1 MLDCLLN
8 NSTAAL
14 ITVSIRNLGGNIC
27 EEKSPGLLNMAPHW
41 SSKPCMTQV
50 TGVRAPVLEQPT
62 YTWEGDGGGST
73 AVWHFSWC
81 PNTMY
86 YIYNQRIVT
95 VCWMEQSGN
104 Y

>member
-62 YTWEGDGGGST
+62 YTWEGDGGEVQLYGIFPGAQTQCITYTTS
-73 AVWHFSWC
+73 A
-81 PNTMY
+81 
-86 YIYNQRIVT
+86 
-95 VCWMEQSGN
+95 
-104 Y
+104 